1 MSPGVPGA
9 LIWTQTNGT
18 PCLGFPHPA
27 EHPALG
33 FLTQWSMFC
42 LEFPAPRHELL
53 VLPNGHPTSSSAS
66 LSNCIS
72 TNISQ
77 QRVSTGETEAQG
89 SQTCPRPEANPAAGV
104 DASAE
109 IIQFNHKTISPSA
122 LGAWCASFP
131 FPTKPARAVKS
142 GWFTVI

>member
-1 MSPGVPGA
+1 MPSSGLRPMENP
-9 LIWTQTNGT
+9 
-18 PCLGFPHPA
+18 F
-27 EHPALG
+27 LG
-33 FLTQWSMFC
+33 FLTQWNMLC
-42 LEFPAPRHELL
+42 LGFPVPRHKLL

-77 QRVSTGETEAQG
+77 HRVSTGETEAQG
-89 SQTCPRPEANPAAGV
+89 GQTCPRPEANPAAGV
-104 DASAE
+104 GIAAE
-109 IIQFNHKTISPSA
+109 IIQFNHKTVSPSA

-131 FPTKPARAVKS
+131 FPAKRARAVKS